1 MHLINLRKVVFL
13 LLCSGFLTA
22 AQAQRGMMKSVQGMG
37 SRFSGGGGGRS
48 GGGGSDSLSFE
59 KRKFAD
65 DSVNVRFRYLDTARY
80 SGFDSSISDYF
91 RRMPVKPEMIQ
102 IGHYGNAIRSLLYSP
117 LRKPGWDAGFHA
129 LDPFAFT
136 IADTRFMNTTK
147 PYTELGYLVGSQV
160 EQHISVLHT
169 QNIRPNWNFVFHYRL
184 YNAPGTFNSQNTN
197 HNNIRFNSDFTSEN
211 QRYHAYVILIN
222 NALQS
227 SENGGIVDPDLL
239 VNENPAYNDRFN
251 IPTQLASTSL
261 SSRNF
266 FNVKLGTGN
275 RYVDKH
281 ALFRQRYDFG
291 KKDSVKTDSSVI
303 RFFLPKLSFEHT
315 AHISSYLYR
324 FLDVQAAG
332 ASDFYKTNYD
342 FAAVPDTLDFKNQW
356 NVVRND
362 FSVIQ
367 FPDSKNLLQ
376 FFKAG
381 ATLMNFSS
389 VSDTIKDRFL
399 NIMVHGEYRNTTRNK
414 KWDMMLYGE
423 FYSAGRDLG
432 NYAAQARLQ
441 RSLGRRIGTLEIGF
455 QNINRS
461 PSYLQVYKTG
471 FPIEKTKQF
480 NNENVTALSGSLY
493 ISALKAKLSF
503 EYFLQSNYT
512 YFKDFKTV
520 DQYAPLFNFARAGL
534 SKETSLGKKWKW
546 YLDLYLQ
553 EAIGDVPINLPR
565 GYVRTRLAYEG
576 KPFRNLVMASGLDLR
591 YYTAYYA
598 DDYSPVNGQ
607 FFYQNLF
614 YVQNRPDV
622 TAYFNFRI
630 RSFTAYVRLENLNT
644 ATRAYGFGFKKNNV
658 VAPFYPNPGMV
669 FRLGIFWNFVN

>member
-13 LLCSGFLTA
+13 LLCCGFLTA
-22 AQAQRGMMKSVQGMG
+22 AHAQRGMMKSVQGMG
-37 SRFSGGGGGRS
+37 SRFTGGGGGRS

-275 RYVDKH
+275 RYVNKH

-389 VSDTIKDRFL
+389 VSDTIRDRFL

-414 KWDMMLYGE
+414 KWDMLLYGE
-423 FYSAGRDLG
+423 FYSAGRDIG

-534 SKETSLGKKWKW
+534 SKETSLGRKWKW

-630 RSFTAYVRLENLNT
+630 RSFTAYLRLENLNT

>member
-1 MHLINLRKVVFL
+1 
-13 LLCSGFLTA
+13 
-22 AQAQRGMMKSVQGMG
+22 
-37 SRFSGGGGGRS
+37 
-48 GGGGSDSLSFE
+48 
-59 KRKFAD
+59 
-65 DSVNVRFRYLDTARY
+65 
-80 SGFDSSISDYF
+80 
-91 RRMPVKPEMIQ
+91 
-102 IGHYGNAIRSLLYSP
+102 
-117 LRKPGWDAGFHA
+117 
-129 LDPFAFT
+129 
-136 IADTRFMNTTK
+136 MNTTK

-169 QNIRPNWNFVFHYRL
+169 QNIRPNWNFVFNYRL

-197 HNNIRFNSDFTSEN
+197 HNNILFNSDYTSPN
-211 QRYHAYVILIN
+211 QRYHAFVILLN

-227 SENGGIVDPDLL
+227 AENGGIVDPDLL

-251 IPTQLASTSL
+251 IPTQLASSSL

-281 ALFRQRYDFG
+281 ALLRQRYDFG
-291 KKDSVKTDSSVI
+291 RKDSIVTDSSVV
-303 RFFLPKLSFEHT
+303 RYFLPKLSFEHT
-315 AHISSYLYR
+315 VHASGYDYR

-332 ASDFYKTNYD
+332 ASAFYKTNYG
-342 FAAVPDTLDFKNQW
+342 FNTVPDTVDFQNKW
-356 NVVRND
+356 NVLRND

-381 ATLMNFSS
+381 ATLMNYSTSADNLRDDF
-389 VSDTIKDRFL
+389 I
-399 NIMVHGEYRNTTRNK
+399 NIMVHGEYRNTTRNR
-414 KWDMMLYGE
+414 KWDMLLYGE
-423 FYSAGRDLG
+423 FYSAGRDIG
-432 NYAAQARLQ
+432 NYQAQAKLQ
-441 RSLGRRIGTLEIGF
+441 RSLGPKFGILELGF

-471 FPIEKTKQF
+471 FPIEKAKKL
-480 NNENVTALSGSLY
+480 NNENVTAISGSLY
-493 ISALKAKLSF
+493 LARLKTKLSF

-512 YFKDFKTV
+512 YFRDFTTV
-520 DQYAPLFNFARAGL
+520 DQHAPLFNFARAGL
-534 SKETSLGKKWKW
+534 SKETSLGRKWKW
-546 YLDLYLQ
+546 YLDVYLQ

-565 GYVRTRLAYEG
+565 GYARTRIAYEG
-576 KPFRNLVMASGLDLR
+576 KPYRNLVMATGIDIR
-591 YYTAYYA
+591 YFTPYYA

-614 YVQNRPDV
+614 YIQNRPDV
-622 TAYFNFRI
+622 TAYMNFRI

-644 ATRAYGFGFKKNNV
+644 ATQEFGFGFKKNNIT
-658 VAPFYPNPGMV
+658 APFYPNPGMV

>member
-1 MHLINLRKVVFL
+1 MHHINLRKVVFL
-13 LLCSGFLTA
+13 LLCCGFLTA
-22 AQAQRGMMKSVQGMG
+22 AHAQRGMMKSVQGMG
-37 SRFSGGGGGRS
+37 SRFTGGGGGRS

-281 ALFRQRYDFG
+281 ALFRQIGR
-291 KKDSVKTDSSVI
+291 
-303 RFFLPKLSFEHT
+303 
-315 AHISSYLYR
+315 AH
-324 FLDVQAAG
+324 V
-332 ASDFYKTNYD
+332 
-342 FAAVPDTLDFKNQW
+342 
-356 NVVRND
+356 
-362 FSVIQ
+362 
-367 FPDSKNLLQ
+367 
-376 FFKAG
+376 
-381 ATLMNFSS
+381 
-389 VSDTIKDRFL
+389 
-399 NIMVHGEYRNTTRNK
+399 
-414 KWDMMLYGE
+414 
-423 FYSAGRDLG
+423 
-432 NYAAQARLQ
+432 
-441 RSLGRRIGTLEIGF
+441 
-455 QNINRS
+455 
-461 PSYLQVYKTG
+461 
-471 FPIEKTKQF
+471 
-480 NNENVTALSGSLY
+480 
-493 ISALKAKLSF
+493 
-503 EYFLQSNYT
+503 
-512 YFKDFKTV
+512 
-520 DQYAPLFNFARAGL
+520 
-534 SKETSLGKKWKW
+534 
-546 YLDLYLQ
+546 
-553 EAIGDVPINLPR
+553 
-565 GYVRTRLAYEG
+565 
-576 KPFRNLVMASGLDLR
+576 
-591 YYTAYYA
+591 
-598 DDYSPVNGQ
+598 
-607 FFYQNLF
+607 
-614 YVQNRPDV
+614 
-622 TAYFNFRI
+622 
-630 RSFTAYVRLENLNT
+630 
-644 ATRAYGFGFKKNNV
+644 
-658 VAPFYPNPGMV
+658 
-669 FRLGIFWNFVN
+669 